1 MRSNKKVLHII
12 TRLIVGGAQEN
23 TMFTMEGLL
32 SRGWDAHLLSGPTA
46 GPEGE
51 IVGRIRERN
60 IPLTIEPS
68 LIRNLSPKKDV
79 LAFFRLYSFFRAGRY
94 SIVHTHSSK
103 AGIIGRW
110 AAYFARVPN
119 IIHTVHGLPYHF
131 FQPFYIRYF
140 YVLAEFLTS
149 LITHKILYV
158 SGNNMQSCLIRGI
171 GRKRDSHIVRSGL
184 NIDDFLNAI
193 GKGAEI
199 RRKFGCGDDDMI
211 FATVARLFHLKG
223 HKYILQAAPEI
234 IRKHPGVKFMFI
246 GDGILRE
253 RFERIAR
260 EEGISEN
267 IIFTGLIPPE
277 EIPIYLD
284 SCDGIIHPSLREGLP
299 RVVPQAFLLEKP
311 VVVFDVDGASEVVIP
326 NITGFLIPPGDMIN
340 LKKSLNYV
348 INNTEGAKKMALSG
362 KKLILREFTIDKMV
376 GDIEDIYKRMLID
389 G

>member
-1 MRSNKKVLHII
+1 
-12 TRLIVGGAQEN
+12 
-23 TMFTMEGLL
+23 
-32 SRGWDAHLLSGPTA
+32 
-46 GPEGE
+46 
-51 IVGRIRERN
+51 
-60 IPLTIEPS
+60 
-68 LIRNLSPKKDV
+68 
-79 LAFFRLYSFFRAGRY
+79 
-94 SIVHTHSSK
+94 
-103 AGIIGRW
+103 
-110 AAYFARVPN
+110 
-119 IIHTVHGLPYHF
+119 
-131 FQPFYIRYF
+131 
-140 YVLAEFLTS
+140 
-149 LITHKILYV
+149 HKILYV

-193 GKGAEI
+193 GTGTEI
-199 RRKFGCGDDDMI
+199 RRKFGCADDDMI

-311 VVVFDVDGASEVVIP
+311 VIAFDVDGASEVVIP